1 MSSEAP
7 AVCLKGLTVAYD
19 AQPVLWNVNLDV
31 PQGVVMGIVG
41 PNGAG
46 KSTLLKA
53 VLNIV
58 RPLAGQIEVFGRSYR
73 ASRYRVGYVPQRAG
87 VDWDFPISVL
97 DLVLMGTYGQLG
109 WFHRPGADERRRALE
124 SLERVGMSGFAN
136 QQIGELSGGQQQRV
150 FLARAFVQN
159 AEVLLMDEPFAGVDA
174 TTEQAIVDLMHG
186 LRQNGKTLLIVH
198 HDLTTVSDYFDHVAL
213 LNRQIIAAG
222 QIEDAFN
229 MDFLEKTYGGPLVRC
244 KVAFD
249 HMAQLESDADA
260 SDNGSSDA

>member
-1 MSSEAP
+1 
-7 AVCLKGLTVAYD
+7 
-19 AQPVLWNVNLDV
+19 
-31 PQGVVMGIVG
+31 
-41 PNGAG
+41 
-46 KSTLLKA
+46 
-53 VLNIV
+53 
-58 RPLAGQIEVFGRSYR
+58 
-73 ASRYRVGYVPQRAG
+73 
-87 VDWDFPISVL
+87 
-97 DLVLMGTYGQLG
+97 
-109 WFHRPGADERRRALE
+109 
-124 SLERVGMSGFAN
+124 
-136 QQIGELSGGQQQRV
+136 
-150 FLARAFVQN
+150 
-159 AEVLLMDEPFAGVDA
+159 MDEPFAGGDA